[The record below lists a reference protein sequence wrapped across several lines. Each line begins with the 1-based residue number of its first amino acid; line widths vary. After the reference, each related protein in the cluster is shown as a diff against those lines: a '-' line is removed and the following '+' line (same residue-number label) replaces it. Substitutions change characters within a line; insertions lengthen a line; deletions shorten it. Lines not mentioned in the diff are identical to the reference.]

1 MYNVFD
7 PVEELTI
14 EYNIWKKKKDLE
26 NVKVLVVEFE
36 RSMSVEVRRQERLN
50 KTEKRDFQREE
61 LLEKYIA
68 RILYK
73 QDNRKFK
80 IEYLRK
86 LERNWQ
92 R

>member
-36 RSMSVEVRRQERLN
+36 RSMSVEVRRQKRLN
-50 KTEKRDFQREE
+50 KTEKRDFQRGE

-73 QDNRKFK
+73 QDDRKFE

>member
-50 KTEKRDFQREE
+50 KTEKRDFQRGE

-73 QDNRKFK
+73 QDDRKFE

>member
-36 RSMSVEVRRQERLN
+36 RSMSVEVR
-50 KTEKRDFQREE
+50 
-61 LLEKYIA
+61 
-68 RILYK
+68 
-73 QDNRKFK
+73 
-80 IEYLRK
+80 
-86 LERNWQ
+86 
-92 R
+92 